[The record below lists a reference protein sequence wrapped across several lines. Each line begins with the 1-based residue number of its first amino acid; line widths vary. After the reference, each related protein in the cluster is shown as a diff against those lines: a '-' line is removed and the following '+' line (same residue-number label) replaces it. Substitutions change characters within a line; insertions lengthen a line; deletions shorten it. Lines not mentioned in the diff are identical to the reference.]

1 MFLSKWSVQRPIA
14 MTALIIV
21 MVMIG
26 VSLYPRLSIDLLP
39 NMEVPMVLVRCEY
52 QGASPTEIEVE
63 IVKRIEDAISSLDG
77 IKHITSMSMEDE
89 ARIQLEFNMGIDV
102 DIAAT
107 DIREALNRI
116 REDLPDGANEPV
128 IRKIDTNATT
138 VAQVFL
144 VGDRTQDDLYDY
156 ADDVIADRFSSVPG
170 VGEVRVY
177 GANEMQIHVLLNR
190 AKLTAMNLSIN
201 DVVSKLRENNVREP
215 LGRIQFDKGEKNVT
229 FNGDFK
235 DFEQIKALEIGKFKN
250 KRVYL
255 RDVADVK
262 LMSREVR
269 SKAYVNGQPAARFRI
284 VKKGEANAIEVIK
297 GIRQRFDTMVANGEL
312 PTGMQ
317 LFWFTD
323 SGAFIQASVDD
334 AWSSILTGIILT
346 AVLLFLFLHEPK
358 STFIVM
364 VSMPISVI
372 VTFAVMAWFNYS
384 FNIMTLLS
392 LGCSVGVL
400 VTNSIV
406 VIENI
411 FKHIDRG
418 EPIKTAAER
427 GTGEVIAAV
436 SASALTNVVVFV
448 PVMMMSTRIGSM
460 MVPFAGVM
468 VGATL
473 VSLFISFT
481 LTPILACVLL
491 KQKKK
496 HSSNPQQKTFLQRVF
511 TPWDLGY
518 DWLCRQFDRS
528 IEWTARHPKTLIS
541 VVLALSIATVLF
553 IIPKVGL
560 SFLPFCDQGEIRIKF
575 EFPTNYNLET
585 TNKLILEAADHLKKF
600 DFIRGM
606 SISVGD
612 SDGGGGQV
620 SSAVYIGQITLRT
633 TDKFEREESIYDL
646 QAMLRKEL
654 AYLDNCRVTLSIPA
668 TFGGSGAEIRCVMNG
683 VDLDVLENAE
693 MEVMEK
699 LPALGITRD
708 LDSSRRERKPN
719 INITPRR
726 TVLQNLGMSANE
738 LYEYL
743 LGSLDGIEVGDFRSG
758 ARTFDIRVKNEK
770 EYGEDQLRQAA
781 PAIKDNN
788 PLGAEALAEITEDTR
803 PVVINRYDK
812 VRTMWLY
819 ANTAPGMALGTVS
832 NEIGKIATG
841 ALPPGYGVRM
851 SGNVE
856 LMNETASEFLQ
867 VILLATILT
876 YLLIAAIMESWT
888 RPFLI
893 MFTVP
898 LGFLGMY
905 ATLWA
910 TDMSM
915 SMMGLLGGVM
925 MIGIVVNNAILIM
938 DECAVLVKSGVTT
951 HKAMLLAT
959 QSKFRPIVMTS
970 IASVVGMLPMA
981 LGTGLGSELRASCGM
996 GVVGGLSIAS
1006 LLTLYVI
1013 PALYFIFVHDTA
1025 KPRRRRLRR
1034 LWHRLLRKFRSRKT
1048 ASAAAPIQ

>member
-1 MFLSKWSVQRPIA
+1 MSLSKWSVRRPIA
-14 MTALIIV
+14 MTAFIIV
-21 MVMIG
+21 LVMIG
-26 VSLYPRLSIDLLP
+26 ISVYSRISIDLLP
-39 NMEVPMVLVRCEY
+39 NLEVPMVLVRCEY

-63 IVKRIEDAISSLDG
+63 VVKRIEDAVSSLDG
-77 IKHITSMSMEDE
+77 IKHITSVSIEDE
-89 ARIQLEFNMGIDV
+89 ARIQLEFNMGTDV
-102 DIAAT
+102 DVAAT

-116 REDLPDGANEPV
+116 REDFPDGANEPT

-138 VAQVFL
+138 VAQIFL

-156 ADDVIADRFSSVPG
+156 ADDTIADRFSSVPG

-177 GANEMQIHVLLNR
+177 GANEMQIHVLIDR
-190 AKLTAMNLSIN
+190 AKLTAMNLTIN
-201 DVVSKLRENNVREP
+201 DVVRKLEENNVRKP
-215 LGRIQFDKGEKNVT
+215 LGRIQFDKGEKNIT
-229 FNGDFK
+229 FDGDFK
-235 DFEQIKALEIGKFKN
+235 DFEQIKALEIGKFEDR
-250 KRVYL
+250 RVYL

-269 SKAYVNGQPAARFRI
+269 SKAYVNGEPAARFRI
-284 VKKGEANAIEVIK
+284 VKKGEANAIEVIN
-297 GIRQRFDTMVANGEL
+297 GIRKRFNEMVANGEL
-312 PTGMQ
+312 PTGMR
-317 LFWFTD
+317 LVWFTD

-334 AWSSILTGIILT
+334 AWSSIVTGIVLT
-346 AVLLFLFLHEPK
+346 AVLLFLFLHEPR

-364 VSMPISVI
+364 ISMPISVI
-372 VTFAVMAWFNYS
+372 VTFAMMAYFDYS

-411 FKHIDRG
+411 FKHLDRG
-418 EPIKTAAER
+418 EPIKEAAER
-427 GTGEVIAAV
+427 GTDEVIAAV
-436 SASALTNVVVFV
+436 AASALTNVVVFV
-448 PVMMMSTRIGSM
+448 PVMMMGSRIGSM
-460 MVPFAGVM
+460 MIPFAGVM
-468 VGATL
+468 VVATL

-491 KQKKK
+491 KRQRR
-496 HSSNPQQKTFLQRVF
+496 SEGAPVRRSLLQRLF
-511 TPWDLGY
+511 TPWDRGY

-528 IEWTARHPKTLIS
+528 IVWTSRHPKSLMLVI
-541 VVLALSIATVLF
+541 VALSLAVWYWVV
-553 IIPKVGL
+553 PQVGL

-575 EFPTNYNLET
+575 EFPTNYNLDT
-585 TNKLILEAADHLKKF
+585 TNRLLLEAVDRLKKY

-606 SISVGD
+606 SVSVGD
-612 SDGGGGQV
+612 SDGGSGQV
-620 SSAVYIGQITLRT
+620 SSAVYLGQINLRT
-633 TDKFEREESIYDL
+633 TDKFERRESIYDL
-646 QAMLRKEL
+646 QAKLREEF

-668 TFGGSGAEIRCVMNG
+668 TFGGSGAEIRCVLNG
-683 VDLDVLENAE
+683 PDLEVLEGAE
-693 MEVMEK
+693 QEVMEK
-699 LPALGITRD
+699 LPTLGITRD

-726 TVLQNLGMSANE
+726 TVLQNLGISASE
-738 LYEYL
+738 LYEHL
-743 LGSLDGIEVGDFRSG
+743 LGSLDGIEVGDFRAG
-758 ARTFDIRVKNEK
+758 ARTFDIRVKNQK
-770 EYGEDQLRQAA
+770 EYGEEQLRQAA
-781 PAIKDNN
+781 PTGKDGS
-788 PLGAEALAEITEDTR
+788 PLGTEVLAEITEDTR

-819 ANTAPGMALGTVS
+819 ANTAPGLALGSVS
-832 NEIGKIATG
+832 QTIGDLAES

-856 LMNETASEFLQ
+856 LMNETAREFVQ
-867 VILLATILT
+867 VIALATVLT

-905 ATLWA
+905 LTLWL
-910 TDMSM
+910 TGMSM

-938 DECAVLVKSGVTT
+938 DECASLVRSGVTT
-951 HKAMLLAT
+951 HRAMLQAT

-970 IASVVGMLPMA
+970 IASVAGMLPMA

-996 GVVGGLSIAS
+996 GVVGGLTIAS

-1025 KPRRRRLRR
+1025 KPRRRLFRRWRLALARR
-1034 LWHRLLRKFRSRKT
+1034 RSR
-1048 ASAAAPIQ
+1048 

>member
-14 MTALIIV
+14 MTAFIIV
-21 MVMIG
+21 LVMIG
-26 VSLYPRLSIDLLP
+26 ISLYPKISIDLLP
-39 NMEVPMVLVRCEY
+39 NMEIPTVLVRCEY
-52 QGASPTEIEVE
+52 EGASPSEIEVE
-63 IVKRIEDAISSLDG
+63 IAKRIEDAVSSLDG
-77 IKHITSMSMEDE
+77 IKHVTSVSIEDE
-89 ARIQLEFNMGIDV
+89 ARVQLEFNMGIDV
-102 DIAAT
+102 DVAAT

-116 REDLPDGANEPV
+116 REDFPDGAKEPT

-138 VAQVFL
+138 VVQAFL

-177 GANEMQIHVLLNR
+177 GANEMQIHVLLDR

-201 DVVSKLRENNVREP
+201 DIVSKLEANNVRKP

-229 FNGDFK
+229 FDGDFK
-235 DFEQIKALEIGKFKN
+235 DFEQIKALEVGKFKN
-250 KRVYL
+250 KRIYL

-262 LMSREVR
+262 FMSREVR
-269 SKAYVNGQPAARFRI
+269 SKAYVNGEPAARFRI
-284 VKKGEANAIEVIK
+284 VKKGEANAIEVIN
-297 GIRQRFDTMVANGEL
+297 GIRQRFQAMVKNGEL
-312 PTGMQ
+312 PTGMK
-317 LFWFTD
+317 LVWFTD

-346 AVLLFLFLHEPK
+346 AILLFLFLHEPK

-364 VSMPISVI
+364 ISMPISVV
-372 VTFAVMAWFNYS
+372 VTFAVMAYFQYS

-411 FKHIDRG
+411 FKHLDRG

-448 PVMMMSTRIGSM
+448 PVMMMTTRIGSM

-491 KQKKK
+491 KKKK
-496 HSSNPQQKTFLQRVF
+496 KQAEGKTFLQKMF
-511 TPWDLGY
+511 IPWDTGY
-518 DWLCRQFDRS
+518 DWLCRKFDKS
-528 IEWTARHPKTLIS
+528 IEWTARFPKTLMT
-541 VVLALSIATVLF
+541 VVLALAAAVLF
-553 IIPKVGL
+553 FVVPQVGL

-585 TNKLILEAADHLKKF
+585 TDKLIREAADHLKKF

-612 SDGGGGQV
+612 SDGGSGQV
-620 SSAVYIGQITLRT
+620 SSAVYLGQINLRT

-646 QAMLRKEL
+646 QALLRKEL
-654 AYLDNCRVTLSIPA
+654 AYLDNCRVTLSIPP
-668 TFGGSGAEIRCVMNG
+668 TFGGSGAEIRCVING
-683 VDLDVLENAE
+683 PDLDVLEAAE

-726 TVLQNLGMSANE
+726 TVLQNLNMSANDV
-738 LYEYL
+738 YEYL
-743 LGSLDGIEVGDFRSG
+743 LGSLDGIEVGDYRSG
-758 ARTFDIRVKNEK
+758 ARTFDIRVKNQK
-770 EYGEDQLRQAA
+770 EYGEEQLRQNA
-781 PAIKDNN
+781 PATKDNN
-788 PLGAEALAEITEDTR
+788 PLGTEVLAEITEDTR
-803 PVVINRYDK
+803 PVVVNRYDK

-819 ANTAPGMALGTVS
+819 ANTAPGMALGNVS
-832 NEIGKIATG
+832 KTIGNMALQ

-851 SGNVE
+851 SGSVE
-856 LMNETASEFLQ
+856 LMNETAQEFIH
-867 VILLATILT
+867 VIILATVLT

-905 ATLWA
+905 ATLWIA
-910 TDMSM
+910 GMSM

-938 DECAVLVKSGVTT
+938 DECAVLVNSGVTT
-951 HKAMLLAT
+951 HKAMLQAT

-970 IASVVGMLPMA
+970 IASVAGMLPMA
-981 LGTGLGSELRASCGM
+981 FGTGLGSELRASCGM
-996 GVVGGLSIAS
+996 GVVGGLTIAS

-1025 KPRRRRLRR
+1025 KPRKHTFLRFVSRLRR
-1034 LWHRLLRKFRSRKT
+1034 NKK
-1048 ASAAAPIQ
+1048 AAPAAV

>member
-1 MFLSKWSVQRPIA
+1 MFLSQWSVRRPIA
-14 MTALIIV
+14 MTAFIIV
-21 MVMIG
+21 LVMIG
-26 VSLYPRLSIDLLP
+26 VSLYPRISIDLLP

-52 QGASPTEIEVE
+52 EGASPTEIEVE
-63 IVKRIEDAISSLDG
+63 VVKRIEDAVSSLDG
-77 IKHITSMSMEDE
+77 IKHITSTSMEDE
-89 ARIQLEFNMGIDV
+89 ARIQLEFNMGTDV
-102 DIAAT
+102 DVAAT

-116 REDLPDGANEPV
+116 RTDLPDGADEPT

-138 VAQVFL
+138 VVQAFL

-177 GANEMQIHVLLNR
+177 GANEMQIHVLLDR
-190 AKLTAMNLSIN
+190 AKLTAMNLTIN
-201 DVVSKLRENNVREP
+201 DVVTKLRENNVREP

-229 FNGDFK
+229 FDGDFK

-262 LMSREVR
+262 FMSREVR
-269 SKAYVNGQPAARFRI
+269 SKAYVNGKPAARFRI
-284 VKKGEANAIEVIK
+284 VKKGEANAVEVIR
-297 GIRQRFDTMVANGEL
+297 GIRERFDAMVRNGEL
-312 PTGMQ
+312 PTGME

-346 AVLLFLFLHEPK
+346 AVLLFLFLHEPR

-364 VSMPISVI
+364 ISMPISVI
-372 VTFAVMAWFNYS
+372 VTFAAMAYFNYS

-411 FKHIDRG
+411 FKHLDRG
-418 EPIKTAAER
+418 ETIKVAAER
-427 GTGEVIAAV
+427 GTDEVIAAV

-448 PVMMMSTRIGSM
+448 PVMMMTTRIGTM

-468 VGATL
+468 VAATL

-481 LTPILACVLL
+481 LTPILSCVLL
-491 KQKKK
+491 KQKKGGEAG
-496 HSSNPQQKTFLQRVF
+496 QTTGFLAKLF
-511 TPWDLGY
+511 TPWDRGY
-518 DWLCRQFDRS
+518 DWLCRKFDRS
-528 IEWTARHPKTLIS
+528 IEWTARHPKSLILA
-541 VVLALSIATVLF
+541 VLALSAAVF
-553 IIPKVGL
+553 FWVVPQVGL
-560 SFLPFCDQGEIRIKF
+560 SFLPFCDQGEIRVKF

-585 TNKLILEAADHLKKF
+585 TDRLIREAADHLKKF
-600 DFIRGM
+600 DFVRGM
-606 SISVGD
+606 SITVGD
-612 SDGGGGQV
+612 SDGGGGQI

-646 QAMLRKEL
+646 QAQLRKEL
-654 AYLDNCRVTLSIPA
+654 AYLDNCRVTLAIPA

-683 VDLDVLENAE
+683 SDLNVLEEAE
-693 MEVMEK
+693 MAVMEK
-699 LPALGITRD
+699 LPTMGIVRD
-708 LDSSRRERKPN
+708 VDSSRRERKPN

-726 TVLQNLGMSANE
+726 TVLQNLDMSANE

-743 LGSLDGIEVGDFRSG
+743 LGSLDGIEVGDYRAG
-758 ARTFDIRVKNEK
+758 ARTFDIRVKNQK
-770 EYGEDQLRQAA
+770 EYGEEQLRQAA
-781 PAIKDNN
+781 PARKDNN
-788 PLGAEALAEITEDTR
+788 PLGTETLAEITEDTR

-812 VRTMWLY
+812 ARTMWLY
-819 ANTAPGMALGTVS
+819 ANTAPGMALGPVS
-832 NEIGKIATG
+832 DTIGQLAKDS
-841 ALPPGYGVRM
+841 LPPGYGVRM
-851 SGNVE
+851 SGSVE
-856 LMNETASEFLQ
+856 LMNETAREFGQ
-867 VILLATILT
+867 VILLAAALT
-876 YLLIAAIMESWT
+876 YLLIAGIMESWT

-905 ATLWA
+905 ATLWL
-910 TDMSM
+910 TGMSM

-938 DECAVLVKSGVTT
+938 DECAMLVNSGVTT
-951 HKAMLLAT
+951 HQAMLQAT

-970 IASVVGMLPMA
+970 IASVAGMLPMA
-981 LGTGLGSELRASCGM
+981 FGTGLGSELRSSCGM
-996 GVVGGLSIAS
+996 GVVGGLTVAS

-1025 KPRRRRLRR
+1025 KPRRHLWRRF
-1034 LWHRLLRKFRSRKT
+1034 LLRLGVGR
-1048 ASAAAPIQ
+1048 

>member
-1 MFLSKWSVQRPIA
+1 MFLSRWSVQRPIA

-21 MVMIG
+21 LVMIG
-26 VSLYPRLSIDLLP
+26 ISLYPRISIDLLP
-39 NMEVPMVLVRCEY
+39 NMEIPTVLVRCEY
-52 QGASPTEIEVE
+52 EGASPSEIEVE
-63 IVKRIEDAISSLDG
+63 IAKRIEDAVSSLDG
-77 IKHITSMSMEDE
+77 IKHVTSVSIEDE
-89 ARIQLEFNMGIDV
+89 ARVQLEFNMGIDV
-102 DIAAT
+102 DVAAT

-116 REDLPDGANEPV
+116 REDFPDGAKEPT

-190 AKLTAMNLSIN
+190 EKLTAMNLSIN
-201 DVVSKLRENNVREP
+201 DVVRKLEENNVRKP

-229 FNGDFK
+229 FDGDFK

-250 KRVYL
+250 KRIYL

-262 LMSREVR
+262 FMSREVR
-269 SKAYVNGQPAARFRI
+269 SKAYVNGEPAARFRI
-284 VKKGEANAIEVIK
+284 IKKGEANAIEVIN
-297 GIRQRFDTMVANGEL
+297 GIRDRFDAMIRNGEL
-312 PTGMQ
+312 PTGMK
-317 LFWFTD
+317 LVWFTD

-364 VSMPISVI
+364 ISMPISVI
-372 VTFAVMAWFNYS
+372 VTFAVMAYFKYS

-411 FKHIDRG
+411 FKHLDKG
-418 EPIKTAAER
+418 EPIKAAAER

-448 PVMMMSTRIGSM
+448 PVMMMTTRIGSM

-468 VGATL
+468 VVATL

-491 KQKKK
+491 KRKRKSQEEKL
-496 HSSNPQQKTFLQRVF
+496 TFLQKVF
-511 TPWDLGY
+511 IPWDRGY
-518 DWLCRQFDRS
+518 DWLCRLFNRS
-528 IEWTARHPKTLIS
+528 IEWTARYPKTLML
-541 VVLALSIATVLF
+541 VVLGLAAAVWFLIV
-553 IIPKVGL
+553 PQVGL

-575 EFPTNYNLET
+575 EFPTNYNLDT
-585 TNKLILEAADHLKKF
+585 TNRLIQEAADHLKKY

-612 SDGGGGQV
+612 SDGGSGQV
-620 SSAVYIGQITLRT
+620 SSAVYLGQINLRT
-633 TDKFEREESIYDL
+633 TDKFERKESIYDL
-646 QAMLRKEL
+646 QAILRKEL

-668 TFGGSGAEIRCVMNG
+668 TFGGSGAEIRCVING
-683 VDLDVLENAE
+683 PDLDVLEAAE

-726 TVLQNLGMSANE
+726 TVLQNLGISANE
-738 LYEYL
+738 VYEYL
-743 LGSLDGIEVGDFRSG
+743 LGTLDGIEVGDYRSG
-758 ARTFDIRVKNEK
+758 ARTFDIRVKNQK
-770 EYGEDQLRQAA
+770 EYGEEQLRLAA
-781 PAIKDNN
+781 PTVKDNN
-788 PLGAEALAEITEDTR
+788 PLSTEVVAEITEDTR
-803 PVVINRYDK
+803 PVVVNRYDK

-832 NEIGKIATG
+832 NTIGEMARQ

-851 SGNVE
+851 SGSVE
-856 LMNETASEFLQ
+856 LMNETAREFIQ
-867 VILLATILT
+867 VIILAAILT

-910 TDMSM
+910 FGMSM

-938 DECAVLVKSGVTT
+938 DECAVLTKSGMTT
-951 HKAMLLAT
+951 HKAMLQAT

-970 IASVVGMLPMA
+970 IASVAGMLPMA
-981 LGTGLGSELRASCGM
+981 FGTGLGSELRSSCGM
-996 GVVGGLSIAS
+996 GVVGGLTIAS

-1025 KPRRRRLRR
+1025 KPRKHTLLRFFSRLRR
-1034 LWHRLLRKFRSRKT
+1034 KKSL
-1048 ASAAAPIQ
+1048 PGIG

>member
-1 MFLSKWSVQRPIA
+1 MFLSRWSVQRPIA

-21 MVMIG
+21 LVMIG
-26 VSLYPRLSIDLLP
+26 ISLYPRISIDLLP
-39 NMEVPMVLVRCEY
+39 NMEIPTVLVRCEY

-63 IVKRIEDAISSLDG
+63 IVKRIEDAVSSLDG
-77 IKHITSMSMEDE
+77 IKHITSMSIEDE
-89 ARIQLEFNMGIDV
+89 ARIQLEFNMGTDV
-102 DIAAT
+102 DVAAT

-116 REDLPDGANEPV
+116 REDLPDGANEPT

-177 GANEMQIHVLLNR
+177 GANEMQIHVLLDR
-190 AKLTAMNLSIN
+190 EKLTAMNLSIN
-201 DVVSKLRENNVREP
+201 DVVAKLEQNNVREP

-229 FNGDFK
+229 FDGDFK
-235 DFEQIKALEIGKFKN
+235 DFEQIRALEVGKFKN

-255 RDVADVK
+255 RDVAEVK
-262 LMSREVR
+262 FMSREVR

-284 VKKGEANAIEVIK
+284 VKKGEANAIEVIN
-297 GIRQRFDTMVANGEL
+297 GIRQRFDAMVKNGEL
-312 PTGMQ
+312 PTGME
-317 LFWFTD
+317 LVWFTD

-334 AWSSILTGIILT
+334 AWSSIVTGIILT

-364 VSMPISVI
+364 ISMPISVV
-372 VTFAVMAWFNYS
+372 VTFAVMAYFNYS

-411 FKHIDRG
+411 FKHLDRG

-448 PVMMMSTRIGSM
+448 PVMMMTTRIGSM

-473 VSLFISFT
+473 GSLFISFT

-491 KQKKK
+491 KRKKK
-496 HSSNPQQKTFLQRVF
+496 RGSAPEKRGWLQTMFL
-511 TPWDLGY
+511 PWDMGY
-518 DWLCRQFDRS
+518 DWLCRKFDRS
-528 IEWTARHPKTLIS
+528 IEWTARHPKSLMLT
-541 VVLALSIATVLF
+541 VLALAAGVSFWIV
-553 IIPKVGL
+553 PQVGL

-575 EFPTNYNLET
+575 EFPTNYNLDT
-585 TNKLILEAADHLKKF
+585 TDRLIREAADHLKKF

-612 SDGGGGQV
+612 SDGGSGQV
-620 SSAVYIGQITLRT
+620 SSAVYMGQITLRT
-633 TDKFEREESIYDL
+633 TDKFEREETIYDL
-646 QAMLRKEL
+646 QAQLRKEL
-654 AYLDNCRVTLSIPA
+654 SYLDNCRITLSIPA

-683 VDLDVLENAE
+683 TDLDVLENAE
-693 MEVMEK
+693 MQVMEK
-699 LPALGITRD
+699 LPAMGLTRD

-743 LGSLDGIEVGDFRSG
+743 LGSLDGIEVGDYRDG
-758 ARTFDIRVKNEK
+758 ARTFDIRVKNQK
-770 EYGEDQLRQAA
+770 EYGEAQLRQAA
-781 PAIKDNN
+781 PAVKDNN
-788 PLGAEALAEITEDTR
+788 PLGAEALAEITEDAR
-803 PVVINRYDK
+803 PVVVNRYDK

-819 ANTAPGMALGTVS
+819 ANTAPGAALGTVS
-832 NEIGKIATG
+832 EAIGKLAQES
-841 ALPPGYGVRM
+841 LPPGYGVRM

-856 LMNETASEFLQ
+856 LMNETAREFMQ
-867 VILLATILT
+867 VIVLATILT

-910 TDMSM
+910 AGMSM

-938 DECAVLVKSGVTT
+938 DECAALVKSGVTT

-970 IASVVGMLPMA
+970 IASVAGMLPMA
-981 LGTGLGSELRASCGM
+981 FGTGLGSELRSSCGM
-996 GVVGGLSIAS
+996 GVVGGLTIAS

-1025 KPRRRRLRR
+1025 KPRRR
-1034 LWHRLLRKFRSRKT
+1034 WFHRLLLRLSGRGKRCK
-1048 ASAAAPIQ
+1048 A

>member
-1 MFLSKWSVQRPIA
+1 MFLSRWSVQRPIA

-21 MVMIG
+21 LVMIG
-26 VSLYPRLSIDLLP
+26 ISLYPRISIDLLP
-39 NMEVPMVLVRCEY
+39 NMEIPTVLVRCEY

-63 IVKRIEDAISSLDG
+63 IVKRIEDAVSSLDG
-77 IKHITSMSMEDE
+77 IKHITSMSIEDE
-89 ARIQLEFNMGIDV
+89 ARIQLEFNMGTDV
-102 DIAAT
+102 DVAAT

-116 REDLPDGANEPV
+116 REDLPDGANEPT

-177 GANEMQIHVLLNR
+177 GANEMQIHVLLDR
-190 AKLTAMNLSIN
+190 EKLTAMNLSIN
-201 DVVSKLRENNVREP
+201 DVVAKLEQNNVREP

-229 FNGDFK
+229 FDGDFK
-235 DFEQIKALEIGKFKN
+235 DFEQIRALEVGKFKN

-255 RDVADVK
+255 RDVAEVK
-262 LMSREVR
+262 FMSREVR

-284 VKKGEANAIEVIK
+284 VKKGEANAIEVIN
-297 GIRQRFDTMVANGEL
+297 GIRQRFDAMVKNGEL
-312 PTGMQ
+312 PTGME
-317 LFWFTD
+317 LVWFTD

-334 AWSSILTGIILT
+334 AWSSIVTGIILT

-364 VSMPISVI
+364 ISMPISVV
-372 VTFAVMAWFNYS
+372 VTFAVMAYFNYS

-411 FKHIDRG
+411 FKHLDRG
-418 EPIKTAAER
+418 EPIKEAAEK
-427 GTGEVIAAV
+427 GTGEVVAAV

-448 PVMMMSTRIGSM
+448 PVMMMTSRIGGM

-491 KQKKK
+491 KRKKK
-496 HSSNPQQKTFLQRVF
+496 RGSAPEKRSWLQTMFL
-511 TPWDLGY
+511 PWDMGY
-518 DWLCRQFDRS
+518 DWLCRKFDRS
-528 IEWTARHPKTLIS
+528 IEWTARHPKSLMLT
-541 VVLALSIATVLF
+541 VLALAAGVSFWIV
-553 IIPKVGL
+553 PQVGL

-575 EFPTNYNLET
+575 EFPTNYNLDT
-585 TNKLILEAADHLKKF
+585 TDRLIREAADHLKKF

-612 SDGGGGQV
+612 SDGGSGQV
-620 SSAVYIGQITLRT
+620 SSAVYMGQITLRT
-633 TDKFEREESIYDL
+633 TDKFEREETIYDL
-646 QAMLRKEL
+646 QAQLRKEL
-654 AYLDNCRVTLSIPA
+654 SYLDNCRITLSIPA

-683 VDLDVLENAE
+683 TDLDVLENAE
-693 MEVMEK
+693 MQVMEK
-699 LPALGITRD
+699 LPAMGLTRD

-743 LGSLDGIEVGDFRSG
+743 LGSLDGIEVGDYRDG
-758 ARTFDIRVKNEK
+758 ARTFDIRVKNQK
-770 EYGEDQLRQAA
+770 EYGEAQLRQAA
-781 PAIKDNN
+781 PAVKDNN
-788 PLGAEALAEITEDTR
+788 PLGAEALAEITEDAR
-803 PVVINRYDK
+803 PVVVNRYDK

-819 ANTAPGMALGTVS
+819 ANTAPGAALGTVS
-832 NEIGKIATG
+832 EAIGKLAQES
-841 ALPPGYGVRM
+841 LPPGYGVRM

-856 LMNETASEFLQ
+856 LMNETAREFMQ
-867 VILLATILT
+867 VIVLATILT

-910 TDMSM
+910 AGMSM

-938 DECAVLVKSGVTT
+938 DECAALVKSGVTT

-970 IASVVGMLPMA
+970 IASVAGMLPMA
-981 LGTGLGSELRASCGM
+981 FGTGLGSELRSSCGM
-996 GVVGGLSIAS
+996 GVVGGLTIAS

-1013 PALYFIFVHDTA
+1013 PVLYFIFVHDTA
-1025 KPRRRRLRR
+1025 KPRRR
-1034 LWHRLLRKFRSRKT
+1034 WFHRLLLRLSGRGKRCK
-1048 ASAAAPIQ
+1048 A

>member
-1 MFLSKWSVQRPIA
+1 MFLSRWSVQRPIA

-21 MVMIG
+21 LVMIG
-26 VSLYPRLSIDLLP
+26 ISLYPRISIDLLP
-39 NMEVPMVLVRCEY
+39 NMEIPTVLVRCEY
-52 QGASPTEIEVE
+52 EGASPSEIEVE
-63 IVKRIEDAISSLDG
+63 IAKRIEDAVSSLDG
-77 IKHITSMSMEDE
+77 IKHVTSVSIEDE
-89 ARIQLEFNMGIDV
+89 ARVQLEFNMGIDV
-102 DIAAT
+102 DVAAT

-116 REDLPDGANEPV
+116 REDFPDGAKEPT

-190 AKLTAMNLSIN
+190 EKLTAMNLSIN
-201 DVVSKLRENNVREP
+201 DVVRKLEENNVRKP

-229 FNGDFK
+229 FDGDFK

-250 KRVYL
+250 KRIYL

-262 LMSREVR
+262 FMSREVR
-269 SKAYVNGQPAARFRI
+269 SKAYVNGEPAARFRI
-284 VKKGEANAIEVIK
+284 IKKGEANAIEVIN
-297 GIRQRFDTMVANGEL
+297 GIRDRFDAMIRNGEL
-312 PTGMQ
+312 PTGMK
-317 LFWFTD
+317 LVWFTD

-364 VSMPISVI
+364 ISMPISVI
-372 VTFAVMAWFNYS
+372 VTFAVMAYFKYS

-411 FKHIDRG
+411 FKHLDKG
-418 EPIKTAAER
+418 EPIKAAAER

-448 PVMMMSTRIGSM
+448 PVMMMTTRIGSM

-468 VGATL
+468 VVATL

-491 KQKKK
+491 KRKRKSQEEKL
-496 HSSNPQQKTFLQRVF
+496 TFLQKVF
-511 TPWDLGY
+511 IPWDRGY
-518 DWLCRQFDRS
+518 DWLCRLFNRS
-528 IEWTARHPKTLIS
+528 IEWTARYPKTLML
-541 VVLALSIATVLF
+541 VVLGLAAAVWFLIV
-553 IIPKVGL
+553 PQVGL

-575 EFPTNYNLET
+575 EFPTNYNLDT
-585 TNKLILEAADHLKKF
+585 TNRLIQEAADHLKKY

-612 SDGGGGQV
+612 SDGGSGQV
-620 SSAVYIGQITLRT
+620 SSAVYLGQINLRT
-633 TDKFEREESIYDL
+633 TDKFERKESIYDL
-646 QAMLRKEL
+646 QAILRKEL

-668 TFGGSGAEIRCVMNG
+668 TFGGSGAEIRCVING
-683 VDLDVLENAE
+683 PDLDVLEAAE

-726 TVLQNLGMSANE
+726 TVLQNLGISANE
-738 LYEYL
+738 VYEYL
-743 LGSLDGIEVGDFRSG
+743 LGTLDGIEVGDYRSG
-758 ARTFDIRVKNEK
+758 ARTFDIRVKNQK
-770 EYGEDQLRQAA
+770 EYGEEQLRLAA
-781 PAIKDNN
+781 PTVKDNN
-788 PLGAEALAEITEDTR
+788 PLSTEVVAEITEDTR
-803 PVVINRYDK
+803 PVVVNRYDK

-832 NEIGKIATG
+832 NTIGEMARQ

-851 SGNVE
+851 SGSVE
-856 LMNETASEFLQ
+856 LMNETAREFIQ
-867 VILLATILT
+867 VIILAAILT

-910 TDMSM
+910 FGMSM

-938 DECAVLVKSGVTT
+938 DECAVLTKSGMTT
-951 HKAMLLAT
+951 HKAMLQAT

-970 IASVVGMLPMA
+970 IASVAGMLPMA
-981 LGTGLGSELRASCGM
+981 FGTGLGSELRSSCGM
-996 GVVGGLSIAS
+996 GVVGGLTIAS

-1025 KPRRRRLRR
+1025 KPRKHTLRRFFSRLRR
-1034 LWHRLLRKFRSRKT
+1034 RKSL
-1048 ASAAAPIQ
+1048 PGIG

>member
-1 MFLSKWSVQRPIA
+1 
-14 MTALIIV
+14 MTAFIIV
-21 MVMIG
+21 LVMIG
-26 VSLYPRLSIDLLP
+26 VSLYPRISIDLLP

-52 QGASPTEIEVE
+52 EGASPTEIEVE
-63 IVKRIEDAISSLDG
+63 VVKRIEDAVSSLDG
-77 IKHITSMSMEDE
+77 IKHITSTSMEDE
-89 ARIQLEFNMGIDV
+89 ARIQLEFNMGTDV
-102 DIAAT
+102 DVAAT

-116 REDLPDGANEPV
+116 RTDLPDGADEPT

-138 VAQVFL
+138 VVQAFL

-177 GANEMQIHVLLNR
+177 GANEMQIHVLLDR
-190 AKLTAMNLSIN
+190 AKLTAMNLTIN
-201 DVVSKLRENNVREP
+201 DVVTKLRENNVREP

-229 FNGDFK
+229 FDGDFK

-262 LMSREVR
+262 FMSREVR
-269 SKAYVNGQPAARFRI
+269 SKAYVNGKPAARFRI
-284 VKKGEANAIEVIK
+284 VKKGEANAVEVIR
-297 GIRQRFDTMVANGEL
+297 GIRERFDTMVRNGEL
-312 PTGMQ
+312 PTGME

-346 AVLLFLFLHEPK
+346 AVLLFLFLHEPR

-364 VSMPISVI
+364 ISMPISVI
-372 VTFAVMAWFNYS
+372 VTFAAMAYFNYS

-411 FKHIDRG
+411 FKHLDRG
-418 EPIKTAAER
+418 ETIKVAAER
-427 GTGEVIAAV
+427 GTDEVIAAV

-448 PVMMMSTRIGSM
+448 PVMMMTTRIGTM

-468 VGATL
+468 VVATL

-481 LTPILACVLL
+481 LTPILSCVLL
-491 KQKKK
+491 KQKKGGEAG
-496 HSSNPQQKTFLQRVF
+496 QTTGFLAKLF
-511 TPWDLGY
+511 TPWDRGY
-518 DWLCRQFDRS
+518 DWLCRKFDRS
-528 IEWTARHPKTLIS
+528 IEWTARHPKSLILA
-541 VVLALSIATVLF
+541 VLALSAAVF
-553 IIPKVGL
+553 FWVVPQVGL
-560 SFLPFCDQGEIRIKF
+560 SFLPFCDQGEIRVKF

-585 TNKLILEAADHLKKF
+585 TDRLIREAADHLKKF
-600 DFIRGM
+600 DFVRGM
-606 SISVGD
+606 SITVGD
-612 SDGGGGQV
+612 SDGGGGQI

-646 QAMLRKEL
+646 QAQLRKEL

-683 VDLDVLENAE
+683 NDLNVLEEAE
-693 MEVMEK
+693 MAVMEK
-699 LPALGITRD
+699 LPTLGIVRD
-708 LDSSRRERKPN
+708 VDSSRRERKPN

-726 TVLQNLGMSANE
+726 TVLQNLDMSANE

-743 LGSLDGIEVGDFRSG
+743 LGSLDGIEVGDYRAG
-758 ARTFDIRVKNEK
+758 ARTFDIRVKNQK
-770 EYGEDQLRQAA
+770 EYGEEQLRQAA
-781 PAIKDNN
+781 PARKDNN
-788 PLGAEALAEITEDTR
+788 PLGTETLAEITEDTR

-812 VRTMWLY
+812 ARTMWLY
-819 ANTAPGMALGTVS
+819 ANTAPGMALGPVS
-832 NEIGKIATG
+832 DTIGKLALE

-851 SGNVE
+851 SGSVE
-856 LMNETASEFLQ
+856 LMNETAREFGQ
-867 VILLATILT
+867 VILLAAVLT
-876 YLLIAAIMESWT
+876 YLLIAGIMESWS

-905 ATLWA
+905 ATLWL
-910 TDMSM
+910 TGMSM

-938 DECAVLVKSGVTT
+938 DECAMLVNSGVTT
-951 HKAMLLAT
+951 HQAMLQAT

-970 IASVVGMLPMA
+970 IASVAGMLPMA
-981 LGTGLGSELRASCGM
+981 FGTGLGSELRSSCGM
-996 GVVGGLSIAS
+996 GVVGGLTVAS

-1025 KPRRRRLRR
+1025 KPRRHLWRRF
-1034 LWHRLLRKFRSRKT
+1034 LLRLGVGR
-1048 ASAAAPIQ
+1048 

>member
-21 MVMIG
+21 LVMIG
-26 VSLYPRLSIDLLP
+26 ISLYPRLSIDLLP
-39 NMEVPMVLVRCEY
+39 NMEIPTVLVRCEY
-52 QGASPTEIEVE
+52 EGASPTEIEVE
-63 IVKRIEDAISSLDG
+63 IAKRIEDAVSSLDG
-77 IKHITSMSMEDE
+77 IKHITSMSMVDE
-89 ARIQLEFNMGIDV
+89 ARIQLEFNMGTDV

-107 DIREALNRI
+107 EIREALNRI
-116 REDLPDGANEPV
+116 REDLPDGANEPT

-138 VAQVFL
+138 VSQVFL

-156 ADDVIADRFSSVPG
+156 ADDVIADRFASVPG

-190 AKLTAMNLSIN
+190 EKLTAMNLSIN

-235 DFEQIKALEIGKFKN
+235 DVEQIKALEVGKFKD

-269 SKAYVNGQPAARFRI
+269 SKAYVNGQPAARFKI
-284 VKKGEANAIEVIK
+284 VKKGEANAIEVIR
-297 GIRQRFDTMVANGEL
+297 GIRQRFDQMVANGEL
-312 PTGMQ
+312 PTGME

-334 AWSSILTGIILT
+334 AWSSIITGIILT

-372 VTFAVMAWFNYS
+372 VTFAVMVWFNYS

-411 FKHIDRG
+411 FKHIDKG

-448 PVMMMSTRIGSM
+448 PVMMMTTRIGSM

-491 KQKKK
+491 KQKKRNK
-496 HSSNPQQKTFLQRVF
+496 ANEPEKKSLLQRMF
-511 TPWDLGY
+511 IPWDLGY
-518 DWLCRQFDRS
+518 DWLCRRFDRS
-528 IEWTARHPKTLIS
+528 IEWTARHPILLMA
-541 VVLALSIATVLF
+541 VVVALALSTVFF
-553 IIPKVGL
+553 IVPKVGL
-560 SFLPFCDQGEIRIKF
+560 SFLPFCDQGEIRIKL

-585 TNKLILEAADHLKKF
+585 TDKLIREAADHLKKF

-606 SISVGD
+606 SITIGD
-612 SDGGGGQV
+612 SDGGSGQV
-620 SSAVYIGQITLRT
+620 NSAVYLGQITLKT
-633 TDKFEREESIYDL
+633 SEKFEREETIYDL
-646 QAMLRKEL
+646 LAQVREEL
-654 AYLDNCRVTLSIPA
+654 SYLDNCRLTLSIPS

-683 VDLDVLENAE
+683 NDLEVLENAE
-693 MEVMEK
+693 MTVMEK
-699 LPALGITRD
+699 LPTLGITRD

-726 TVLQNLGMSANE
+726 TVLQNLDMSANE

-758 ARTFDIRVKNEK
+758 TRTFDIRVKNAK
-770 EYGEDQLRQAA
+770 EYGEEQLRQAA
-781 PAIKDNN
+781 PAVKENN
-788 PLGAEALAEITEDTR
+788 PLGTEALAEITEDTR

-812 VRTMWLY
+812 IRTMWLY

-832 NEIGKIATG
+832 QTIGEIALE

-856 LMNETASEFLQ
+856 LMNETAREFGQ
-867 VILLATILT
+867 VIILATLLT

-910 TDMSM
+910 TGMSM
-915 SMMGLLGGVM
+915 SLMGLLGGVM

-938 DECAVLVKSGVTT
+938 DECATLVKSGVTT

-970 IASVVGMLPMA
+970 IASVAGMLPMA
-981 LGTGLGSELRASCGM
+981 LGTGLGSELRASCGV

-1025 KPRRRRLRR
+1025 KPRRHRLRR
-1034 LWHRLLRKFRSRKT
+1034 LLRRLLRKEKKT
-1048 ASAAAPIQ
+1048 VSA

>member
-1 MFLSKWSVQRPIA
+1 MFLSQWSVRRPIA
-14 MTALIIV
+14 MTAFIIV
-21 MVMIG
+21 LVMIG
-26 VSLYPRLSIDLLP
+26 VSLYPRISIDLLP

-52 QGASPTEIEVE
+52 EGASPTEIEVE
-63 IVKRIEDAISSLDG
+63 VVKRIEDAVSSLDG
-77 IKHITSMSMEDE
+77 IKHITSTSMEDE
-89 ARIQLEFNMGIDV
+89 ARIQLEFNMGTDV
-102 DIAAT
+102 DVAAT

-116 REDLPDGANEPV
+116 RTDLPDGADEPT

-138 VAQVFL
+138 VVQAFL

-177 GANEMQIHVLLNR
+177 GANEMQIHVLLDR
-190 AKLTAMNLSIN
+190 AKLTAMNLTIN
-201 DVVSKLRENNVREP
+201 DVVTKLRESNVREP

-229 FNGDFK
+229 FDGDFK

-262 LMSREVR
+262 FMSREVR
-269 SKAYVNGQPAARFRI
+269 SKAYVNGKPAARFRI
-284 VKKGEANAIEVIK
+284 VKKGEANAVEVIR
-297 GIRQRFDTMVANGEL
+297 GIRERFDTMVRNGEL
-312 PTGMQ
+312 PTGME

-346 AVLLFLFLHEPK
+346 AVLLFLFLHEPR

-364 VSMPISVI
+364 ISMPISVI
-372 VTFAVMAWFNYS
+372 VTFAAMAYFNYS

-411 FKHIDRG
+411 FKHLDRG
-418 EPIKTAAER
+418 ETIKVAAER
-427 GTGEVIAAV
+427 GTDEVIAAV

-448 PVMMMSTRIGSM
+448 PVMMMTTRIGTM

-468 VGATL
+468 VVATL

-481 LTPILACVLL
+481 LTPILSCVLL
-491 KQKKK
+491 KQKKGGEAG
-496 HSSNPQQKTFLQRVF
+496 QTTGFLAKLF
-511 TPWDLGY
+511 TPWDRGY
-518 DWLCRQFDRS
+518 DWLCRKFDRS
-528 IEWTARHPKTLIS
+528 IEWTARHPKSLILA
-541 VVLALSIATVLF
+541 VLALSAAVF
-553 IIPKVGL
+553 FWVVPQVGL
-560 SFLPFCDQGEIRIKF
+560 SFLPFCDQGEIRVKF

-585 TNKLILEAADHLKKF
+585 TDRLIREAADHLKKF
-600 DFIRGM
+600 DFVRGM
-606 SISVGD
+606 SITVGD
-612 SDGGGGQV
+612 SDGGGGQI

-646 QAMLRKEL
+646 QAQLRKEL

-683 VDLDVLENAE
+683 NDLNVLEEAE
-693 MEVMEK
+693 MAVMEK
-699 LPALGITRD
+699 LPTLGIVRD
-708 LDSSRRERKPN
+708 VDSSRRERKPN

-726 TVLQNLGMSANE
+726 TVLQNLDMSANE

-743 LGSLDGIEVGDFRSG
+743 LGSLDGIEVGDYRAG
-758 ARTFDIRVKNEK
+758 ARTFDIRVKNQK
-770 EYGEDQLRQAA
+770 EYGEEQLRQAA
-781 PAIKDNN
+781 PARKDNN
-788 PLGAEALAEITEDTR
+788 PLGTETLAEITEDTR

-812 VRTMWLY
+812 ARTMWLY
-819 ANTAPGMALGTVS
+819 ANTAPGMALGPVS
-832 NEIGKIATG
+832 DTIGKLALE

-851 SGNVE
+851 SGSVE
-856 LMNETASEFLQ
+856 LMNETAREFGQ
-867 VILLATILT
+867 VILLAAVLT
-876 YLLIAAIMESWT
+876 YLLIAGIMESWT

-905 ATLWA
+905 ATLWL
-910 TDMSM
+910 TGMSM

-938 DECAVLVKSGVTT
+938 DECAMLVNSGVTT
-951 HKAMLLAT
+951 HQAMLQAT

-970 IASVVGMLPMA
+970 IASVAGMLPMA
-981 LGTGLGSELRASCGM
+981 FGTGLGSELRSSCGM
-996 GVVGGLSIAS
+996 GVVGGLTVAS

-1025 KPRRRRLRR
+1025 KPRRHLWRRF
-1034 LWHRLLRKFRSRKT
+1034 LLRLGVGR
-1048 ASAAAPIQ
+1048 

>member
-1 MFLSKWSVQRPIA
+1 MFLSQWSVRRPIA
-14 MTALIIV
+14 MTAFIIV
-21 MVMIG
+21 LVMIG
-26 VSLYPRLSIDLLP
+26 VSLYPRISIDLLP

-52 QGASPTEIEVE
+52 EGASPTEIEVE
-63 IVKRIEDAISSLDG
+63 VVKRIEDAVSSLDG
-77 IKHITSMSMEDE
+77 IKHITSTSMEDE
-89 ARIQLEFNMGIDV
+89 ARIQLEFNMGTDV
-102 DIAAT
+102 DVAAT

-116 REDLPDGANEPV
+116 REDLPDGADEPT

-138 VAQVFL
+138 VVQAFL

-177 GANEMQIHVLLNR
+177 GANEMQIHVLLDR
-190 AKLTAMNLSIN
+190 AKLTAMNLTIN
-201 DVVSKLRENNVREP
+201 DVVTKLRENNVREP

-229 FNGDFK
+229 FDGDFK

-262 LMSREVR
+262 FMSREVR
-269 SKAYVNGQPAARFRI
+269 SKAYVNGKPAARFRI
-284 VKKGEANAIEVIK
+284 VKKGEANAVEVIR
-297 GIRQRFDTMVANGEL
+297 GIRERFDAMVRNGEL
-312 PTGMQ
+312 PTGME

-323 SGAFIQASVDD
+323 SGAFIQASVDA
-334 AWSSILTGIILT
+334 AWSSIITGIILT
-346 AVLLFLFLHEPK
+346 AVLLFLFLHEPR

-364 VSMPISVI
+364 ISMPISVI
-372 VTFAVMAWFNYS
+372 VTFAVMAYFNYS

-411 FKHIDRG
+411 FKHLDRG
-418 EPIKTAAER
+418 ESIKTAAER
-427 GTGEVIAAV
+427 GTDEVIAAV

-448 PVMMMSTRIGSM
+448 PVMMMSTRIGTM

-468 VGATL
+468 VAATL

-481 LTPILACVLL
+481 LTSILSCVLL
-491 KQKKK
+491 KRKKGVEAG
-496 HSSNPQQKTFLQRVF
+496 QATGFLAKLF
-511 TPWDLGY
+511 TPWDRGY
-518 DWLCRQFDRS
+518 DWLCRKFDRS
-528 IEWTARHPKTLIS
+528 IEWTARHPKSLILA
-541 VVLALSIATVLF
+541 VLALSAAVF
-553 IIPKVGL
+553 FWVVPQVGL
-560 SFLPFCDQGEIRIKF
+560 SFLPFCDQGEIRVKF

-585 TNKLILEAADHLKKF
+585 TDRLIREAADHLKKF
-600 DFIRGM
+600 DFVRGM
-606 SISVGD
+606 SITVGD
-612 SDGGGGQV
+612 SDGGGGQI

-646 QAMLRKEL
+646 QAQLRKEL

-683 VDLDVLENAE
+683 NDLDVLEEAE
-693 MEVMEK
+693 MAMMEK
-699 LPALGITRD
+699 LPTMGIVRD
-708 LDSSRRERKPN
+708 VDSSRRERKPN

-726 TVLQNLGMSANE
+726 TVLQNLDMSANE

-743 LGSLDGIEVGDFRSG
+743 LGSLDGIEVGDYRAG
-758 ARTFDIRVKNEK
+758 ARTFDIRVKNQK
-770 EYGEDQLRQAA
+770 EYGEEQLRQAA
-781 PAIKDNN
+781 PAQKDNN
-788 PLGAEALAEITEDTR
+788 PLGTETLAEITEDTR

-812 VRTMWLY
+812 ARTMWLY
-819 ANTAPGMALGTVS
+819 ANTAPGMALGPVS
-832 NEIGKIATG
+832 NTIGELARE

-856 LMNETASEFLQ
+856 LMNETAREFGQ
-867 VILLATILT
+867 VILLAAVLT
-876 YLLIAAIMESWT
+876 YLLIAGIMESWT

-905 ATLWA
+905 ATLWL
-910 TDMSM
+910 TGMSM

-938 DECAVLVKSGVTT
+938 DECAVLVNSGVTT
-951 HKAMLLAT
+951 HRAMLQAT

-970 IASVVGMLPMA
+970 IASVAGMLPMA
-981 LGTGLGSELRASCGM
+981 FGTGLGSELRSSCGM
-996 GVVGGLSIAS
+996 GVVGGLTVAS

-1025 KPRRRRLRR
+1025 RPRRNIWRRF
-1034 LWHRLLRKFRSRKT
+1034 LLRFGLGRR
-1048 ASAAAPIQ
+1048 